1 MNIEEYLKKF
11 DAVTKDPSLD
21 AMKFFMEEFGNPQK
35 KTKFIHI
42 AGTNGKGSVC
52 EMINNI
58 LVNAGYKVGKYIS
71 PHLIKYNERITINNI
86 EITDEEISD
95 MLQEIS
101 EKVDIYNKMHEVPV
115 KEFEVITTLALI
127 YFARQKCDFV
137 VLETGLGG
145 TYDCTNIADGII
157 SIITNIGLDHV
168 DILGSTIEEITNQK
182 AGIIKENNDTIMCNQ
197 EKVTDIIKEK
207 CKEKYEK
214 RKKQNEVFYYLKDTK
229 TNEYVGYA
237 NYSYNKKENR
247 YYCGIVIE
255 YEKRGKGYAKEGLKL
270 LCERAKENKIKALY
284 DNFEKERN
292 CFQLF
297 KELGFYVVEETTYK
311 KMGKEVK
318 GVVVKKDL

>member
-1 MNIEEYLKKF
+1 MLILEKPELKDYWYEQKLES
-11 DAVTKDPSLD
+11 DPNTMS
-21 AMKFFMEEFGNPQK
+21 
-35 KTKFIHI
+35 
-42 AGTNGKGSVC
+42 
-52 EMINNI
+52 
-58 LVNAGYKVGKYIS
+58 
-71 PHLIKYNERITINNI
+71 
-86 EITDEEISD
+86 
-95 MLQEIS
+95 
-101 EKVDIYNKMHEVPV
+101 YNKGYLVSYDGYHYDTGC
-115 KEFEVITTLALI
+115 I
-127 YFARQKCDFV
+127 DFP
-137 VLETGLGG
+137 
-145 TYDCTNIADGII
+145 
-157 SIITNIGLDHV
+157 
-168 DILGSTIEEITNQK
+168 
-182 AGIIKENNDTIMCNQ
+182 
-197 EKVTDIIKEK
+197 KEK
-207 CKEKYEK
+207 WKEKYEK

-255 YEKRGKGYAKEGLKL
+255 YEKRGKGYAKQGLKL